1 MLGKKPKE
9 TGKIVL
15 LEIDSVQPSPFQA
28 RRVFDEQELEKLSGS
43 IARNGLLQPVTVRKT
58 AVGQYELIA
67 GERRLR
73 ACKKAGLDKI
83 PAIIT
88 DHSDLSSAVLGLEE
102 NTHRQQLNCF
112 EQAKGLKEL
121 IQMWGCTQ
129 AEAAKRLGMAQP
141 TLANKLRLLTLT
153 EQQQELC
160 LKGNLSERHARAVL
174 PLEDETERNA
184 VLEQVVKREM
194 TVHQTEELV
203 QKLLLPPVKKKR
215 TVMVRDVRVFLNTV
229 NHAIQVMVKAGI
241 PATAVKEEKEGY
253 IEYTVHIPTA
263 MV

>member
-9 TGKIVL
+9 AGKVVL
-15 LEIDSVQPSPFQA
+15 LEIDSIQPSPFQA
-28 RRVFDEQELEKLSGS
+28 RKIFDEQELEKLANS
-43 IARNGLLQPVTVRKT
+43 ILRNGLLQPVTVRKT
-58 AVGQYELIA
+58 KTGYELVA

-73 ACKKAGLDKI
+73 ACKQAGLTKI
-83 PAIIT
+83 PAIIAE
-88 DHSDLSSAVLGLEE
+88 HSDLSSAVLGLEE

-112 EQAKGLKEL
+112 EQAKGLRDL

-141 TLANKLRLLTLT
+141 TLANKLRLLSLT
-153 EQQQELC
+153 EKQQKLC
-160 LKGNLSERHARAVL
+160 LDGNLTERHARAVL
-174 PLEDETERNA
+174 ALDSDAERDA
-184 VLEQVVKREM
+184 VLEQAVKREL

-203 QKLLLPPVKKKR
+203 QRLLLPPVKKKR
-215 TVMVRDVRVFLNTV
+215 IVLVRDVRIFLNTI

-241 PATAVKEEKEGY
+241 PATAVKEEKDGY

-263 MV
+263 I